1 MKKAAPVAPNAK
13 AVQQPKAPEK
23 KQWRAEDYVTL
34 TLPLEEVK
42 DIKTAFDIFDNDGS
56 GTVDPQELK
65 VAFQQLGFEGN
76 NKFIYQILAEL
87 DDDYSGGIDFGEFIR
102 LATAKIED
110 KSSRGDTD
118 KIWLSFDVNKS
129 VGLNLFRAKLQLSS
143 SRKSLNL

>member
-1 MKKAAPVAPNAK
+1 MKKAAPVAPAK
-13 AVQQPKAPEK
+13 TVQQPKAPEK
-23 KQWRAEDYVTL
+23 KQWKAEDYVTL

-42 DIKTAFDIFDNDGS
+42 DIKTAFDIFDGDGS

-87 DDDYSGGIDFGEFIR
+87 DDDYSGGIDFKEFIR

-129 VGLNLFRAKLQLSS
+129 VRILLFRVK
-143 SRKSLNL
+143 